1 MMLIWKIA
9 WRNLWR
15 HRGKSLVIGVILFLG
30 ALLMTV
36 GDAMVRG
43 ANQGLE
49 ENMVKRFTGHLILV
63 ASSEKKTSIFFTN
76 QSLKLLPDYPKI
88 KKSLEGQEFIESF
101 LPMTRGIAMLLHG
114 GEDPESGFLLAFG
127 VNFAE
132 YQKMFLQNVT
142 EVEGALLRNGERGVL
157 ISDKSREMIF
167 DDQNFWIIPEGAAL
181 VEKHLTPDALAQQ
194 ANLELRTDLVLLGV
208 GAENLANDIRLPVKG
223 IFRFRTLNKAW
234 AGTAFMDI
242 ESYRECFGYVTA
254 ADKAVEL
261 TEPQKTALAVEDEDA
276 LFTDTNIVEKTEV
289 NTEQYDL
296 AAMQQQTK
304 RVETKIN
311 LDEGAYNLVTVRLK
325 PGVTLAEGQERL
337 RRVLADAQADVKV
350 LTWKQAAG
358 EVAQYATMTQGAL
371 YVFVIFIFFVAVVVI
386 MNTLSMAAIERAN
399 EIGMMRAIGARKGF
413 ISKMFFAETSLLA
426 LFFGGLGIIVGVAT
440 VWIVAALNIPVANNE
455 FLNLLFGGD
464 TIHPIV
470 GALGLVSGIIQ
481 LAVVTTLAMIYPIR
495 VARKITPL
503 EAISKD

>member
-1 MMLIWKIA
+1 MLIWKIA

-15 HRGKSLVIGVILFLG
+15 HKGKSLVIGVILFLG

-36 GDAMVRG
+36 GDALVRG

-49 ENMVKRFTGHLILV
+49 ENMVKRFTGHLVLV
-63 ASSEKKTSIFFTN
+63 SANEKKNSVFFTN
-76 QSLKLLPDYPKI
+76 QSLKVLPDYLKI
-88 KKSLEGQEFIESF
+88 KTALQGQDFIDGF

-114 GEDPESGFLLAFG
+114 GETESAGVLAFG
-127 VNFAE
+127 VNFEE
-132 YQKMFLQNVT
+132 YQQMFLQNVT
-142 EVEGALLRNGERGVL
+142 EVEGTLLRNGERGIL

-167 DDQNFWIIPEGAAL
+167 DDQNFWVVPEGGKL
-181 VEKHLTPDALAQQ
+181 VEESLTPDAQEQ
-194 ANLELRTDLVLLGV
+194 KANLELRSDLVFLGI
-208 GAENLANDIRLPVKG
+208 GAKNLENDIRLPVKG

-254 ADKAVEL
+254 ADKAAEL
-261 TEPQKTALAVEDEDA
+261 TESQKTALAAENEDA
-276 LFTDTNIVEKTEV
+276 LFTDTNVVQDTVV
-289 NTEQYDL
+289 NTETYDL
-296 AAMQQQTK
+296 QAMQQQTQ
-304 RVETKIN
+304 RAETKLN

-325 PGVTLAEGQERL
+325 PGISVAEGQERL
-337 RRVLADAQADVKV
+337 RRALADAQANVKI

-358 EVAQYATMTQGAL
+358 EVSQYATMTQGAL
-371 YVFVIFIFFVAVVVI
+371 YVFVIFIFFVAVIVI

-426 LFFGGLGIIVGVAT
+426 LAFGGLGVLFGVVT
-440 VWIVAALNIPVANNE
+440 VWVVAALNISVMNNE
-455 FLNLLFGGD
+455 FLSLLFGGD

-470 GALGLVSGIIQ
+470 GALGFVSGTIQ
-481 LAVVTTLAMIYPIR
+481 LAIVTILAMIYPIR

-503 EAISKD
+503 EAISRD